1 MKCWFA
7 GSAGKVAIDCDSRH
21 PSELVAGEDERPG
34 VSLFAGHAR
43 VDKDVLELP

>member
-7 GSAGKVAIDCDSRH
+7 GPADKVAIDSDARH
-21 PSELVAGEDERPG
+21 PREQVAGEDERPG